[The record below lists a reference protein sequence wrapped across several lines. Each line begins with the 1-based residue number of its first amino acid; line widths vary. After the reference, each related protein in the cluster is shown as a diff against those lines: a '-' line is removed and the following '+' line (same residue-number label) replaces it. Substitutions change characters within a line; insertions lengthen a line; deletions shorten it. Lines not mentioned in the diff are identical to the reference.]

1 MSAAR
6 VVKAMFFN
14 EERVFAVS
22 NDRTDLAKFGVVV
35 WDDEAAQEE
44 HIGKSTDWRDV
55 DLSRVN
61 WDEIWAIIAA
71 IEGDEECGDSC
82 TL

>member
-1 MSAAR
+1 MS
-6 VVKAMFFN
+6 FN
-14 EERVFAVS
+14 EERVFIVS
-22 NDRTDLAKFGVVV
+22 NDRPGLAEFGVVV
-35 WDDEAAQEE
+35 RDDEVVGEE
-44 HIGKSTDWRDV
+44 KVGKRTDWHDV

-71 IEGDEECGDSC
+71 IEGDEQCGDSC

>member
-1 MSAAR
+1 VSVGR
-6 VVKAMFFN
+6 VVKAICFN

-22 NDRTDLAKFGVVV
+22 NDRMDLAKLGVVV
-35 WDDEAAQEE
+35 CDDEGAQEE

>member
-6 VVKAMFFN
+6 VVKAMSFN

-22 NDRTDLAKFGVVV
+22 NDRTGLAKFGVVV
-35 WDDEAAQEE
+35 RDDEVAQEE
-44 HIGKSTDWRDV
+44 KTGKSTDWRDV

>member
-1 MSAAR
+1 MS
-6 VVKAMFFN
+6 FN

-22 NDRTDLAKFGVVV
+22 NHRTDLAKFGVVV
-35 WDDEAAQEE
+35 RDDEMVQEE
-44 HIGKSTDWRDV
+44 KTGKSTEWRDV